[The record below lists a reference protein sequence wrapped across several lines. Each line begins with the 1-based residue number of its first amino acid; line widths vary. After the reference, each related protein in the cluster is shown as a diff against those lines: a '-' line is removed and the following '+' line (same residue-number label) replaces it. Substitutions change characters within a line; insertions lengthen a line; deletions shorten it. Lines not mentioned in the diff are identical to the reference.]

1 MYIPNSFSATDES
14 ALDLIELIGFGQLIS
29 IVEDHIEVS
38 YLPVLLDRE
47 KKTLVT
53 HAAKL
58 NPHIQ
63 ALSLNSKVTMTFLGP
78 HGYISPSWYTQNSVP
93 TWNYQAVE
101 VKGEV
106 RVVNDEQEL
115 HTLVSKM
122 SRFYENRHTNGAWDA
137 QYNQTMLKHI
147 VGIEISI
154 NSIQG
159 KFKLSQNKSNEDVQ
173 RVIHKLE
180 ENGQYSLSQAMFKQ
194 LP

>member
-29 IVEDHIEVS
+29 IVEGDIQVS

-47 KKTLVT
+47 NRTLVT

-63 ALSLNSKVTMTFLGP
+63 ALSLNSKVSMTFLGS
-78 HGYISPSWYTQNSVP
+78 HGYISPSWYKQNSVP

-106 RVVNDEQEL
+106 QLINNEQEL
-115 HTLVSKM
+115 HALVSKM
-122 SRFYENRHTNGAWDA
+122 SRFYEDRHTNGAWDG

-147 VGIEISI
+147 IGLEIRI
-154 NSIQG
+154 DSIQG
-159 KFKLSQNKSNEDVQ
+159 KFKLSQNKSDEDVQ
-173 RVIHKLE
+173 RVINKLE
-180 ENGQYSLSQAMFKQ
+180 DNGHMLLSKAMLKQ
-194 LP
+194 LS